1 MNDNSTKCLIPFLR
15 NLADSIE
22 QKQLLPRQLQHVGE
36 FFMEYHYEDEYNDE
50 NESLDKSDEFDPK
63 ELTKFIVLGWYIYSV
78 ILKRNNSEDLESYDV
93 NDIDFLD

>member
-50 NESLDKSDEFDPK
+50 NES
-63 ELTKFIVLGWYIYSV
+63 
-78 ILKRNNSEDLESYDV
+78 
-93 NDIDFLD
+93 